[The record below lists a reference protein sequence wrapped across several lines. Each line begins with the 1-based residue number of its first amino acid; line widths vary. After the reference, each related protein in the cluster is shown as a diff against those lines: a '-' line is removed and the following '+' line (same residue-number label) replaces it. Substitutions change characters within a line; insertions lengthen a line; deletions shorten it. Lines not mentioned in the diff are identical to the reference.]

1 MNATT
6 EDKMPLMALLQKR
19 GGGDF
24 LRESADLAPH
34 RLMDA
39 KVEGLVGAGR
49 RERSDTRVNAF
60 LDRRIAAWSRSRR

>member
-1 MNATT
+1 MT

-19 GGGDF
+19 GGADIF
-24 LRESADLAPH
+24 LRELADLAPH

-39 KVEGLVGAGR
+39 EVEGLVGTGR